1 MIEIYKDYEIYNQVN
16 DWGYFEAT
24 SIQDCDAPMIAART
38 IEQLKTKID
47 ELE

>member
-1 MIEIYKDYEIYNQVN
+1 MTEIYKDYEIYTQAN

-24 SIQDCDAPMIAART
+24 STKDCDAPIIVAKT
-38 IEQLKTKID
+38 IEQLKIEID